1 MALKCHCKYETE
13 GKRNAVLQGLTTA
26 VWPLHMIKGRTG
38 IKVNR
43 LAGKRRDYYLFII
56 LREGPSAHG
65 GLAPAEP

>member
-1 MALKCHCKYETE
+1 
-13 GKRNAVLQGLTTA
+13 
-26 VWPLHMIKGRTG
+26 MIKGRTG